1 MPKPFKGINGSGM
14 HTNISVFKNGKN
26 IFGRSDVKGINEDHH
41 KFVSGL
47 IKYAKEMAAIT
58 NPTVNSYKR
67 LIPGFE
73 APNCIA

>member
-1 MPKPFKGINGSGM
+1 MPKPIKGINGSGM
-14 HTNISVFKNGKN
+14 HTNISVAKDGKN
-26 IFGRSDVKGINEDHH
+26 IFFRKDVKSINIEHQ

-47 IKYAKEMAAIT
+47 IRRAKEIAAIT

>member
-1 MPKPFKGINGSGM
+1 MPKPFRGINGSGM
-14 HTNISVFKNGKN
+14 HTNISVFKDGKN
-26 IFGRSDVKGINEDHH
+26 IFAREDVSSINEAHQ

-47 IKYAKEMAAIT
+47 IRRAKELGAIT